1 LSSWQDYHREAT
13 EIFSDERCLNWGP
26 KKWEIFGLG
35 LKEIK
40 EFIRVACRKK
50 NVSFYEAIRHKKTF
64 VRHGGT
70 YI

>member
-1 LSSWQDYHREAT
+1 
-13 EIFSDERCLNWGP
+13 
-26 KKWEIFGLG
+26 LG